1 MAMPIILSNGRR
13 WTTKKAALDH
23 FKAMLA
29 RYQDDEVV
37 ESREDH
43 EDLVALLERYDEAIA
58 DGPGKIGVGIDHFT
72 RIRNAF
78 NGFSTPSF
86 WVHRTD
92 NTATDFSY
100 ISAVDGQPKGHGREF
115 YDACR
120 AAVQGDL
127 LAAKKRFF
135 SEYGDEHGCV
145 ACEITAER
153 ITFEDAHLDHA
164 WPSFGQIVAAFR
176 AARSWTRDIPQGVVS
191 MPADAQTQ
199 STFPDNA
206 VVAAFRTFHHSL
218 AVLRIVHRQA
228 NLSMAARQRRPVV
241 QRPVHLSV

>member
-1 MAMPIILSNGRR
+1 MAKPIILSNGRN
-13 WTTKKAALDH
+13 WGTKKAALDH

-29 RYQDDEVV
+29 RHQDGEVV
-37 ESREDH
+37 ENREDH
-43 EDLVALLERYDEAIA
+43 EDLVALLERYDEAIT
-58 DGPGKIGVGIDHFT
+58 DGPCKIGVGIDHFT
-72 RIRNAF
+72 RTRNVF

-92 NTATDFSY
+92 STVTDFSY
-100 ISAVDGQPKGHGREF
+100 ISAVNGQPKGQAREF

-120 AAVQGDL
+120 AALQDDL

-135 SEYGDEHGCV
+135 TEHGDEQGCV
-145 ACEITAER
+145 SCEITAKR

-176 AARSWTRDIPQGVVS
+176 AARDWSRDIPPGVVS
-191 MPADAQTQ
+191 LPVDAQTQ
-199 STFPDNA
+199 STFQDSA
-206 VVAAFRTFHHSL
+206 VITAFRNFHHAL

-228 NLSMAARQRRPVV
+228 NLSMAAKQRRPVV
-241 QRPVHLSV
+241 QRPVQLI